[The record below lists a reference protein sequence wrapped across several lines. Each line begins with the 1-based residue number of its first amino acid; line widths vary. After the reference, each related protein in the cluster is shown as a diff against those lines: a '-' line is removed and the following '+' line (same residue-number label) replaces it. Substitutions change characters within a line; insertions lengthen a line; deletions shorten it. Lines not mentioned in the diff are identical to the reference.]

1 MTLASRRP
9 IVMLVTSRARLA
21 ERAGLRRDDLES
33 VEPHLLSQIEQAA
46 AAGVPLI
53 QLREPD
59 LDARSL
65 TRLARAAMIVVR
77 GSSTRLVINGRPD
90 VALVAGTDGVH
101 LPERGLPASAVRAL
115 LPQPAII
122 GSSVHAPTRLDAAAL
137 DYAVFGTVY
146 RTASKVAGHSVAGAE
161 GLRRAVVDA
170 AVPLLA
176 IGGVTSDRFAEIAA
190 AGAAGF
196 AAIGLFLPRAGE
208 SSALILRKVLESAR
222 EAFDTVKDVS

>member
-21 ERAGLRRDDLES
+21 ERAGLRRNDLES
-33 VEPHLLSQIEQAA
+33 VEPHLLSQIEEAA
-46 AAGVPLI
+46 AVGVPLI

-59 LDARSL
+59 LDTRSL
-65 TRLARAAMIVVR
+65 NRLARAAMAVVR
-77 GSSTRLVINGRPD
+77 GSSTRLVVNGRPD

-101 LPERGLPASAVRAL
+101 LPERGLPASAVRTL
-115 LPQPAII
+115 LPRPAII
-122 GSSVHAPTRLDAAAL
+122 GSSVHDAARLEAAAL

-146 RTASKVAGHSVAGAE
+146 RTSSKVAGHSVAGLE

-176 IGGVTSDRFAEIAA
+176 IGGVTPERFAEIAA

-208 SSALILRKVLESAR
+208 SSITYLRKILESAC
-222 EAFDTVKDVS
+222 EAFDTVNDVF